1 MPLAGVRLTAVVR
14 LTRLAVV
21 RLTPPAAG
29 ARRLAVVRRMPLPAG
44 DRVTP
49 LLAVARLLA
58 VVRPM
63 PPRAREL
70 SAPAVRE
77 RVTPPAG
84 ARLLAVV
91 RPMPLRARELS
102 APAVKELLTPTAGA
116 PYPPRLT
123 RPPEPP
129 LVLRTPL
136 ELPGEGVVAA
146 PLHRPDRVGIR

>member
-1 MPLAGVRLTAVVR
+1 
-14 LTRLAVV
+14 
-21 RLTPPAAG
+21 
-29 ARRLAVVRRMPLPAG
+29 MPLPAG

-70 SAPAVRE
+70 SAPAVRERVTPPAGARLLAVVRPMPPRARELSAPVVRE